1 MTYNDNIEWTMM
13 DCVVCNGHGT
23 IKTNPK
29 GQETKDFVTKDCP
42 VCDGLGGTLIMAGEY
57 DTCLVA
63 QGHMTGN
70 CLCGGSKENQDK
82 EIEKRLTA
90 EEKIG
95 L

>member
-13 DCVVCNGHGT
+13 DCVVCNGHGI
-23 IKTNPK
+23 IKTLWK
-29 GQETKDFVTKDCP
+29 TKDFVTKDCP